1 MINQK
6 PVIGVT
12 AFKNVE
18 SPQPGFGVARCLKE
32 EGYTIIGLDDTPLT
46 SAIFAPYVDSVY
58 LVKSMGEENIEEFIL
73 NLKRI
78 INETGMEILIPCYD
92 REVYFFN
99 KYRLK
104 IEEMGIKFL
113 IPSKESL
120 KMAAKPF
127 LSNLNEIG
135 INVPKTIRVSDEKD
149 IEKVCEELNFPLVC
163 KGIIKDAYI
172 ANNIA
177 EAKSFFQKI
186 REIWHGGKGFV
197 LFQQFILGETI
208 TLSGVSNKRN
218 SVVGRVIMK
227 KLGIDSKGTTWS
239 GMTLHSE
246 EVDNIC
252 NKIIKHLSWIGPFE
266 LEFIKD
272 IKSGE
277 LFLFE
282 INPRIPSWIYLS
294 KVAGCNIPLLIV
306 DLLLENE
313 IKGNLDFKDEI
324 IFSRYSEEVFY
335 TKDEFDNFKESGK
348 KLVPIFGIG
357 GKKNG

>member
-1 MINQK
+1 MNNQK
-6 PVIGVT
+6 KVIGVT

-58 LVKSMGEENIEEFIL
+58 LVKSMGEENIENFIEDL
-73 NLKRI
+73 NRV

-99 KYRLK
+99 KYKSK
-104 IEEMGIKFL
+104 IEDLGIKLL
-113 IPSKESL
+113 IPAGESL
-120 KMAAKPF
+120 KKAAKPF

-135 INVPKTIRVSDEKD
+135 INVPKTIKVSDD
-149 IEKVCEELNFPLVC
+149 AHIEKACEELGFPLVC

-172 ANNIA
+172 ANNVA
-177 EAKSFFQKI
+177 EAQSFFQKI
-186 REIWHGGKGFV
+186 REIWHGGKGSV
-197 LFQQFILGETI
+197 LFQEFILGETI
-208 TLSGVSNKRN
+208 TISGVANNEGK
-218 SVVGRVIMK
+218 VVGRVIMK

-239 GMTLHSE
+239 GMTIHSE
-246 EVDNIC
+246 EIDRLCDKV
-252 NKIIKHLSWIGPFE
+252 IKHLNWIGPFE

-277 LFLFE
+277 HFLFE

-294 KVAGCNIPLLIV
+294 KMAGCNVPKLIV
-306 DLLLENE
+306 DLLSQKE
-313 IKGNLDFKDEI
+313 IKKNLDFKDGI

-335 TKDEFDNFKESGK
+335 TKDEFNDFKKSGK
-348 KLVPIFGIG
+348 RLIPVFGIG
-357 GKKNG
+357 GNKNE